1 MYNSITIIGNLGSDP
16 VIKETQKGSKF
27 ATLSVA
33 TNRTVKGER
42 ETDWHRV
49 VCWDT
54 KIAEV
59 LEKYT
64 HKGSKVLLQGRLTYK
79 KWVNKEGQNVV
90 TAEIVLDRF
99 ESQMKLLD
107 SKRDSENELASEEIA
122 SSDEQ
127 TKEVDEKPIPF

>member
-1 MYNSITIIGNLGSDP
+1 
-16 VIKETQKGSKF
+16 
-27 ATLSVA
+27 
-33 TNRTVKGER
+33 
-42 ETDWHRV
+42 
-49 VCWDT
+49 
-54 KIAEV
+54 V

-127 TKEVDEKPIPF
+127 TKEVDEEPIPF